1 MQGIGEYCAQRR
13 RSGERVRRLLVIV
26 AFPCLAACATLDS
39 LKPIL
44 ADSDA
49 VEVPGLIGSWRF
61 SDSVTAQIR
70 TVGHERPAYLVAIDA
85 IEEDSSAV
93 DPMHI
98 LRTQTRGPRRRESAT
113 RSPHPDTIRTW
124 FDVRVGRL
132 ADRLVADFT
141 PSGDLLLE
149 RLAKR
154 YAGQVKLTHMLVVF
168 ELNGDRLR
176 LFEIRPAAAYKQ
188 LRSKLCVS
196 PFITWPDIGTPSVD
210 LTGTSE
216 EVRGSYECLLRQPG
230 VVSDSAFTVHRATT
244 H

>member
-1 MQGIGEYCAQRR
+1 M
-13 RSGERVRRLLVIV
+13 
-26 AFPCLAACATLDS
+26 
-39 LKPIL
+39 
-44 ADSDA
+44 
-49 VEVPGLIGSWRF
+49 PGLVGSWRF

-70 TVGHERPAYLVAIDA
+70 KVGYERPAYLVAIDA

-93 DPMHI
+93 DPMRI
-98 LRTQTRGPRRRESAT
+98 LRTRTRGPRRRESAT

-141 PSGDLLLE
+141 PSGDGDLLLE

-154 YAGQVKLTHMLVVF
+154 YAGQAKLTHMLVVF
-168 ELNGDRLR
+168 ELNGDGLR
-176 LFEIRPAAAYKQ
+176 LLEIRPAAAYKQ

-210 LTGTSE
+210 LTGSQ
-216 EVRGSYECLLRQPG
+216 L
-230 VVSDSAFTVHRATT
+230 
-244 H
+244 